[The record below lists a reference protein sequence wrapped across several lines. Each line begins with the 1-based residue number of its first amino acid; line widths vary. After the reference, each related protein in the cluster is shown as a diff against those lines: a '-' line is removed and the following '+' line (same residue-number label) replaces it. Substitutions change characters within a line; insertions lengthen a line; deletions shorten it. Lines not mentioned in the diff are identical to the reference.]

1 MNVKK
6 PAMNRISKIL
16 MKTGS
21 TQLLFLDAL
30 GARMARLCGAV
41 PDSVFTECFHTLL
54 VVGSTEK
61 LGAHSAQVCCVMWE
75 GPLGCPLTEGP
86 RGSLAPPCL
95 TEFLCPKHLRCLLA
109 FSQFSIRLVD
119 ESPTRSW
126 PEDQPKSPKNVIFRI
141 VPSLE
146 TKALVQ
152 SWSRCVRTPVPLG
165 WLLFLLLFRLPAGL
179 ATWESDVS
187 IALIT
192 FITVGPHLLRAKAFL
207 IYPSP

>member
-41 PDSVFTECFHTLL
+41 PDSVFVECFHTLL
-54 VVGSTEK
+54 VEGSAEK

-75 GPLGCPLTEGP
+75 GPLGCRLTERP

-109 FSQFSIRLVD
+109 FSQFSIRLW
-119 ESPTRSW
+119 TRAQQGLGQKTSLRA
-126 PEDQPKSPKNVIFRI
+126 PKNVIFRI
-141 VPSLE
+141 MPSLE

-152 SWSRCVRTPVPLG
+152 SWSRCVRTPVPSG

-192 FITVGPHLLRAKAFL
+192 FITVGPHLRRAKAFL